1 MYQVALPAPA
11 LAPYIE
17 SYWCVYATEHAP
29 LDLSVE
35 VFVDV
40 RPDLIFTFGAAYER
54 SQLDGESLT
63 IDYSNLD
70 AQRLHPIR
78 IAQRGH
84 VVCCGVRF
92 HVGGLAP
99 FVDRPVHLWN
109 DRVVGLSEVFGASA
123 NGLCEALRSSK
134 ENVQLQKEI
143 FDAFLLQR
151 LRVKDGYQV
160 FQTLRAEIEASKGE
174 QSIDAVCRRNAISQ
188 RQLNRLFRAYL
199 GFSPKTYSRVVR
211 FQRALKLLKQDPGCT
226 LAEVAAQC
234 GYYDQPHFVREFKA
248 YAGTAPKLRLGYY
261 PADAPTDFSPN
272 LVQFVQDRP
281 GE

>member
-1 MYQVALPAPA
+1 MYQVALPVQA

-40 RPDLIFTFGAAYER
+40 RPDLIFTFGAPYER
-54 SQLDGESLT
+54 SRLDGESLT

-78 IAQRGH
+78 ITQRGQ

-99 FVDRPVHLWN
+99 FVERPVHLWN
-109 DRVVGLSEVFGASA
+109 ERVVGLSEVFGAGA
-123 NGLCEALRSSK
+123 NGLCEALQSSK
-134 ENVQLQKEI
+134 DNVQRQKEI
-143 FDAFLLQR
+143 FDAFLVQR

-160 FQTLRAEIEASKGE
+160 FQALRAEIEASKGE

-211 FQRALKLLKQDPGCT
+211 FQRALKLLRQDPGCT
-226 LAEVAAQC
+226 LAEIAALC